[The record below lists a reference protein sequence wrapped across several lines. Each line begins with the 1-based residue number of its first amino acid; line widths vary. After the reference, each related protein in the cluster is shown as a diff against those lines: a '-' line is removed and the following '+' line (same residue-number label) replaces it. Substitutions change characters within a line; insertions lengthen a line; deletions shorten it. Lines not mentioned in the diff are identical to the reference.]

1 MSKRRLGKGIDA
13 LLGDPE
19 SDEEIQAS
27 ITDVALDKIESDP
40 GQPRKSFSDES
51 LEELASSIRSR
62 GVIQPIILEERD
74 QGNYRIVA
82 GERRFRAAKLAGLS
96 TVPAIV
102 RPFSED
108 EKYEIALIENIQR
121 EDLNPIEEANGYH
134 TIMDRYGLTQDE
146 IAHRLGKKRSTVA
159 NSLRLLKLSNEM
171 QAALID
177 GRISAGHARALLSV
191 GDSEHRATLFRY
203 CLEERASVRE
213 AERAAGSL
221 NQVGSIVSET
231 VDWSDSASAVAASAN
246 EGEATERQPPNAGNG
261 PALPGAQ
268 NKPRKTPELL
278 AAEERL
284 IEALGTKV
292 VINGGENRGR
302 IEIAY
307 YSLDDLNRILD
318 LLG

>member
-19 SDEEIQAS
+19 NDEAIQAS
-27 ITDVALDKIESDP
+27 ITEVALDRIESNP

-51 LEELASSIRSR
+51 LDELASSIRSR
-62 GVIQPIILEERD
+62 GVIQPIILEERND
-74 QGNYRIVA
+74 ERYRIVA
-82 GERRFRAAKLAGLS
+82 GERRYRAAKLAGLA

-121 EDLNPIEEANGYH
+121 EDLNPIEEANGYQ

-159 NSLRLLKLSNEM
+159 NSIRLLRLSEEI

-177 GRISAGHARALLSV
+177 GRITAGHARALLSV
-191 GDSEHRATLFRY
+191 TVAEHRATLFRY
-203 CLEERASVRE
+203 CIEKAASVRE

-221 NQVGSIVSET
+221 NETGEIEPKTEVPSAST
-231 VDWSDSASAVAASAN
+231 VDAVTTASVGGNSDRK
-246 EGEATERQPPNAGNG
+246 TAG
-261 PALPGAQ
+261 PKSEL
-268 NKPRKTPELL
+268 RKTPELL

-292 VINGGENRGR
+292 VINGGENKGR